1 MHRIIL
7 AGVLVLAGCQN
18 VLGPFAPRTPQ
29 RVDDPLLTINE
40 QKNRGRDRLAL
51 PEESPNVAP
60 PPFARPGQSGFEPEL
75 VRH

>member
-1 MHRIIL
+1 MRRIL
-7 AGVLVLAGCQN
+7 LTAVLLLAGCQN
-18 VLGPFAPRTPQ
+18 VLGPFAPRKPE
-29 RVDDPLLTINE
+29 RVDDPLLTISE
-40 QKNRGRDRLAL
+40 QQRKGRDRLAL